1 MSSSKNNVTKNR
13 KITKRCIKTSKIKD
27 RKKIFK
33 ELSFY
38 NVPIDKSKTKKLIT
52 NVEILH
58 ELPFYDELKI
68 AQIVRAF

>member
-1 MSSSKNNVTKNR
+1 MWQ
-13 KITKRCIKTSKIKD
+13 KIEELQRDIIKTSKIKE

-38 NVPIDKSKTKKLIT
+38 NAPIDKSKTKKRIT

-68 AQIVRAF
+68 AQIVIAF